1 MIRTPDDFTTLTQ
14 AVPHPAALTF
24 AFLRDAVLCGD
35 GRFALEGD
43 AAARANGLDPAA
55 TVPVGLWRGAYC
67 RAASLPPDFT
77 PAPGF
82 VLEPLRAFFGR
93 EDDGLIAV
101 AGRAKQL
108 AEWARTHRHC
118 GACGTATEAAPGER
132 ALRCPACGHQ
142 AWPRISPAMMVL
154 VRKGPAILLARHGRN
169 ANRWSALAG
178 FLETGESLEETVH
191 REVREEVGLDVR
203 DLRYFASQ
211 SWPYP
216 HSLMVAFTAEW
227 AGGEPRPDGV
237 EIAEARFFGPGETL
251 PPLPP
256 SQSVA
261 RALIAAN
268 HPGAG

>member
-1 MIRTPDDFTTLTQ
+1 MIRTPDDFTALAE
-14 AVPHPAALTF
+14 AVAHPAPLTF
-24 AFLRDAVLCGD
+24 AFQRDAVLCAQGA
-35 GRFALEGD
+35 FALTGD
-43 AAARANGLDPAA
+43 AAALANGLDPARS
-55 TVPVGLWRGAYC
+55 VPVGLWRGTYC
-67 RAASLPPDFT
+67 RAATLPADFV

-82 VLEPLRAFFGR
+82 VMEPLRAFFGR
-93 EDDGLIAV
+93 VDDGLLAV

-108 AEWARTHRHC
+108 AEWDRTHRHC
-118 GACGTATEAAPGER
+118 GVCGAATEVAPGER
-132 ALRCPACGHQ
+132 ARRCPACGHH

-178 FLETGESLEETVH
+178 FLEAGESLEEAVH
-191 REVREEVGLDVR
+191 REVREEVGLEVR

-237 EIAEARFFGPGETL
+237 EIAEARFYGPGEAL

-261 RALIAAN
+261 RALIAASRAD
-268 HPGAG
+268 AG